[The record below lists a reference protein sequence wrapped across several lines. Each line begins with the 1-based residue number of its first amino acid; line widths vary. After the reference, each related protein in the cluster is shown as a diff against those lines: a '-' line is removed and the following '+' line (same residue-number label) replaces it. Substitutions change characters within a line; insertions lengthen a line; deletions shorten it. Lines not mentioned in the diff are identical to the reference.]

1 MISSEAM
8 DRHVLATSP
17 ATSSPANSLSRQNYW
32 LMMIVI
38 FSVLITVSGEI
49 EYAKNGGDE
58 VYDELTVGSNFTRQ
72 AAFLVLALSS
82 VLGTMFV
89 PPATGKRV
97 YWPLLLPFIGLI
109 VLGIM
114 STIWSDLPSMTFKRA
129 MVSSIIIFSGII
141 IGRLWDAKQ
150 FACALITLSS
160 VFLLISVLLEIY
172 YRSYFFE
179 EYRFSG
185 IFHPS
190 KQAFNCGLLA
200 IASTTMYFETK
211 RRGYLAL
218 ALLALA
224 FVLLTKSRTGLGAT
238 CIALATVGWVHFN
251 WNQRFLSLVAVLLVG
266 VATLG
271 ALGAFLPKYELEKV
285 ALLGRDE
292 ESADPRKLTGRLPI
306 WSTALE
312 EFSERPILGFGYGAF
327 WSKKRL
333 GKYERLNGWALT
345 HSHSA
350 YIEALVNVGA
360 IGFSIGLGLAL
371 FAYQRFWRMKHDR
384 QHRLAGHLCFAI
396 LTLAFLAGITEIAF
410 IGDGYE
416 AWTLACTLGFAC
428 FSGSS
433 MEGRAE
439 VS

>member
-1 MISSEAM
+1 MASSA
-8 DRHVLATSP
+8 H
-17 ATSSPANSLSRQNYW
+17 SLSRQSYW
-32 LMMIVI
+32 LMIAVV
-38 FSVLITVSGEI
+38 FSVLITVSGQT
-49 EYAKNGGDE
+49 EYAKIGGDE
-58 VYDELTVGSNFTRQ
+58 VYDELTVGSTFTRQ
-72 AAFLVLALSS
+72 VAFLALAVSS
-82 VLGTMFV
+82 ILGMMFIS
-89 PPATGKRV
+89 PASGKRV
-97 YWPLLLPFIGLI
+97 YWPLLLPFLGL
-109 VLGIM
+109 VALGIF
-114 STIWSDLPSMTFKRA
+114 STVWSDLPSMTFKRA
-129 MVSSIIIFSGII
+129 IVSSIIIFSGII
-141 IGRLWDAKQ
+141 IGRIWDAKQ
-150 FACALITLSS
+150 FACALIVLSS
-160 VFLLISVLLEIY
+160 SFLFISVLLEIY
-172 YRSYFFE
+172 YRSFLFE

-200 IASTTMYFETK
+200 IASTAMYFESK
-211 RRGYLAL
+211 RRGYIAL
-218 ALLALA
+218 AMLALA

-238 CIALATVGWVHFN
+238 CLALGTIGWAHFN
-251 WNQRFLSLVAVLLVG
+251 WHQRFVSVVSILFMG
-266 VATLG
+266 VAILG
-271 ALGAFLPKYELEKV
+271 ALGAFLPTYEVEKV

-360 IGFSIGLGLAL
+360 IGFAMGLGLAF
-371 FAYQRFWRMKHDR
+371 FAYQRFWRLKRDR

-416 AWTLACTLGFAC
+416 AWTLAGTLGFAC
-428 FSGSS
+428 FSGRAA
-433 MEGRAE
+433 EGVAE
-439 VS
+439 VR

>member
-1 MISSEAM
+1 MASP
-8 DRHVLATSP
+8 TS
-17 ATSSPANSLSRQNYW
+17 SLSRQSYW
-32 LMMIVI
+32 LIIAVV
-38 FSVLITVSGEI
+38 FAVLITVSGQT
-49 EYAKNGGDE
+49 EYAKIGGDE
-58 VYDELTVGSNFTRQ
+58 VYDDLTVGSTFTRQ
-72 AAFLVLALSS
+72 VAFLTLAVSSILGMMFLS
-82 VLGTMFV
+82 
-89 PPATGKRV
+89 PATGKRV

-109 VLGIM
+109 ALGIL

-129 MVSSIIIFSGII
+129 IVSSIIIFGGII
-141 IGRLWDAKQ
+141 IGRIWNAKQ
-150 FACALITLSS
+150 FAFALIILSS
-160 VFLLISVLLEIY
+160 SFLLISVLLEIY
-172 YRSYFFE
+172 YRSFLFE

-200 IASTTMYFETK
+200 IASTAMFFETR

-218 ALLALA
+218 TLLALA

-238 CIALATVGWVHFN
+238 CLALGTIGWSHFN
-251 WNQRFLSLVAVLLVG
+251 WNQRFLSLVAVLFMG
-266 VATLG
+266 VAMLG
-271 ALGAFLPKYELEKV
+271 ALGAFLPTYELEKV

-350 YIEALVNVGA
+350 YIEALVNIGA
-360 IGFSIGLGLAL
+360 IGFSIGMGVGI
-371 FAYQRFWRMKHDR
+371 FAFQRFWRLKCDR
-384 QHRLAGHLCFAI
+384 QYSFTGHLCSAI
-396 LTLAFLAGITEIAF
+396 LVLAFLAGLTEIAF

-428 FSGSS
+428 FSGRAV
-433 MEGRAE
+433 EGVDE
-439 VS
+439 GS